1 MKRFNFCPHCGSE
14 GLEWREGKQWFCNQC
29 GFTYFHNA
37 AAAVGAVLSFQDQIL
52 LTVRKH
58 YPCQGMLDLP
68 GGFVDYHESL
78 EAALSR
84 EISEELNLLFSE
96 SRWRYLFSYGNRYL
110 YADIQYYTTDAFF
123 LLRLEEKPEI
133 VVGDDVAETRWIKTD
148 QIALEDIG
156 LESVRNAVG
165 RFIQT
170 DS

>member
-1 MKRFNFCPHCGSE
+1 
-14 GLEWREGKQWFCNQC
+14 
-29 GFTYFHNA
+29 
-37 AAAVGAVLSFQDQIL
+37 
-52 LTVRKH
+52 
-58 YPCQGMLDLP
+58 
-68 GGFVDYHESL
+68 
-78 EAALSR
+78 
-84 EISEELNLLFSE
+84 NLLFSE

-165 RFIQT
+165 WFIQT